1 MPRPWTRRVAAL
13 TATSLP
19 CAVAMKSHSLSG
31 DQARHSFGA
40 DGSIVTSTEATAP
53 DCKFTSRS
61 ESRDG
66 FLVSSTAAVDPSG
79 DTAPSVGQDHA
90 LFRMARP
97 GNTRWLCVAGLMTVL
112 LQCLRW
118 QASTSQPVGPT
129 AMT

>member
-19 CAVAMKSHSLSG
+19 CAVAMKSHLLSG

-40 DGSIVTSTEATAP
+40 EGSIATSTEARAP
-53 DCKFTSRS
+53 DRKFTSRR

-66 FLVSSTAAVDPSG
+66 FLVTRTAAVDPSG
-79 DTAPSVGQDHA
+79 DTTPSGGQDQA
-90 LFRMARP
+90 LFRMAGP
-97 GNTRWLCVAGLMTVL
+97 GRERWLCVAGLMTVF
-112 LQCLRW
+112 LQCFRW